1 MSRITLPGLLQFAVL
16 AALFVAV
23 TPPLGAY
30 MARVYGREPT
40 AADRVFLPVERLLYR
55 LCGVD
60 AEREQRWTGYALS
73 FLALSAVSWLLLYLL
88 LRLQGLLPLNPEGQS
103 AVPTDVAFNTA
114 TSFTSHTNFQN
125 YTAESTLSHLTQM
138 VGLTLHNFLAAGA
151 AIAILAALVR
161 GFARAEEDTI
171 GNFWVDLVRGIVRI
185 LLPLSLLA
193 ALLLVGLGV
202 VQNFHGFTPATTVEG
217 AVQAIPGGPAA
228 SQIAIKHLG
237 TNGGGF
243 FAANSAHPFENP
255 GPVSNVIEMFLLAAI
270 PFALTYTFGSLV
282 RSRRDGWVLFAV
294 MFGIWAISAVLAMSF
309 ESRGNPQ
316 LTAVGIEQSIM
327 AVPPG
332 GNLEGK
338 EVRFGPAGS
347 GLFAATTTG
356 TAGGAV
362 NSTLDSYT
370 PLGGLVPMFDI
381 LIGEVAP
388 GGVGVG
394 MIGML
399 VMALLSVFIAGLM
412 VGRTPEYL
420 GKKIEF
426 GEIKLVVLYLL
437 AVPVAVLA
445 LSAISVLLPSAV
457 ENAGNAPGPHG
468 FSEIVYAFA
477 SPANNNGSA
486 FGGLRADAW
495 FNVAQSVAY
504 VFGRW
509 LLLIPVLAVAGSLV
523 GKQKVPATKG
533 TFPTG
538 TPTFAMLVFAVVLI
552 TVGLVYF
559 PIFSLGPLAE
569 HLSL

>member
-1 MSRITLPGLLQFAVL
+1 MSRIAPAGLLQFVVL

-30 MARVYGREPT
+30 MARVYERQSMAG
-40 AADRVFLPVERLLYR
+40 DRVFLPVERLLYR
-55 LCGVD
+55 LSGVD
-60 AEREQRWTGYALS
+60 PDREQRWTGYAVS
-73 FLALSAVSWLLLYLL
+73 FLALSVVSWLLLYLL
-88 LRLQGLLPLNPEGQS
+88 LRLQGVLPLNPSGQG
-103 AVPTDVAFNTA
+103 AVPADVAFNTA
-114 TSFTSHTNFQN
+114 TSFTSHANLQN
-125 YTAESTLSHLTQM
+125 YTGESTVSHLTQM
-138 VGLTLHNFLAAGA
+138 VGLTLHNFLAAA
-151 AIAILAALVR
+151 AAMAVLAAFVR
-161 GFARAEEDTI
+161 GFARGDADTI
-171 GNFWVDLVRGIVRI
+171 GNFWVDLVRGTVRI

-193 ALLLVGLGV
+193 ALLFVALGV
-202 VQNFHGFTPATTVEG
+202 VQNLHGFTPATTVEG
-217 AVQAIPGGPAA
+217 ALQAIPGGPAA
-228 SQIAIKHLG
+228 SQVAIKHLG

-243 FAANSAHPFENP
+243 FGANSAHPFENP
-255 GPVSNVIEMFLLAAI
+255 GALSNFLEIFLLAAI

-294 MFGIWAISAVLAMSF
+294 MFTIWAVSALLAMSF
-309 ESRGNPQ
+309 ESSGNPR
-316 LTAVGIEQSIM
+316 LTAIGVEQSVST
-327 AVPPG
+327 VPPG

-347 GLFAATTTG
+347 GLFTATTTG

-370 PLGGLVPMFDI
+370 PLGGLVAMFDI

-394 MIGML
+394 MVGML

-437 AVPVAVLA
+437 AVPVAILA
-445 LSAISVLLPSAV
+445 FSAISVLLPGAV
-457 ENAGNAPGPHG
+457 GNASNAPGPHG
-468 FSEIVYAFA
+468 FSEIVYGFA
-477 SPANNNGSA
+477 SPANNNGSS

-509 LLLIPVLAVAGSLV
+509 LLLVPVLAVAGSLV
-523 GKQKVPATKG
+523 TKQKVPATKG

-538 TPTFAMLVFAVVLI
+538 TPTFAVLVFAVIVI

-569 HLSL
+569 HLAL